1 MKNKKKLI
9 IIIAVVLVIVLLL
22 VLGYIFF
29 IKKGKLLEDYTIT
42 EISEVALT
50 ETNQQ
55 VTVNNKKI
63 NVRMFENEL
72 YVDDVRND
80 DLMLEGLLYV
90 TNKYMIVADESDFG
104 YFIEFAVD
112 ENGKTINVDNQIKT
126 EAEYPMFNIKNFR
139 VENGIV
145 VTGGG
150 ALLSGLKELL
160 KEELNVPITIADSPL
175 TCVAEGTV
183 IMLDNINLLEK

>member
-72 YVDDVRND
+72 YVDDVRNE

-145 VTGGG
+145 VGDYYNDDC
-150 ALLSGLKELL
+150 ALM
-160 KEELNVPITIADSPL
+160 PADSEDCNTKVEFIYKGDKL
-175 TCVAEGTV
+175 IIRDAA
-183 IMLDNINLLEK
+183 